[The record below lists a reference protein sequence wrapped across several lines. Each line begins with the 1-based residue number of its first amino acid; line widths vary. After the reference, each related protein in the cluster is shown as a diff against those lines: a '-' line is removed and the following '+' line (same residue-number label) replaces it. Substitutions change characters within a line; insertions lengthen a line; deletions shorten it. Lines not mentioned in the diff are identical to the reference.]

1 MSSSTA
7 RRTRSSGRLARSLA
21 LAGAALLLP
30 ALAAC
35 SSGTS
40 SEASTSTPAEAT
52 SAASQAPA
60 SEAPAS
66 EAASVLPAGG
76 PIQCALTEKTEL
88 APFEFS
94 DTVGEVPDL
103 PKAIAWANTS
113 DAEFFMQITRSIEQ
127 AAKDRGIEF
136 ITAIA
141 DDDSAKNIEQMETF
155 LQRGI
160 GALAVQ
166 PLDANAQAPLMQR
179 AIDSGA
185 AVMSLVTPPST
196 NQAIADQY
204 KVGNTQGL
212 AAAKYITEKLGG
224 KAKVVYFNT
233 DSIEVLKARHQGAID
248 GVMTAGDGVEIVA
261 DVQPEAITQDAGFQ
275 AMSTILQKN
284 PDVDVVIGGDTYVLG
299 ALAALE
305 AEGKARDDMYLSG
318 IDGDEQALAAVE
330 KGGPY
335 KASFAFAYPLMG
347 YAWGQ
352 FAADW
357 LEGKSIPQVMQL
369 DAIELSSKE
378 SIDAFKK
385 AMSDPAATWK
395 NSADYLT
402 MLGNVSYGT
411 RDQCI
416 TYAA

>member
-1 MSSSTA
+1 MSASTA

-40 SEASTSTPAEAT
+40 SEASTSAAAET
-52 SAASQAPA
+52 TAASEAAA
-60 SEAPAS
+60 SSAPAS
-66 EAASVLPAGG
+66 EAASTLPAGG
-76 PIQCALTEKTEL
+76 PIVCALTEKTEL

-103 PKAIAWANTS
+103 PKTVAWANTS
-113 DAEFFMQITRSIEQ
+113 DAEFFLQITRSIEA
-127 AAKDRGIEF
+127 AAKDRGLEF

-141 DDDSAKNIEQMETF
+141 DDDSAKNIEQIETF

-179 AIDSGA
+179 AIDTGA

-212 AAAKYITEKLGG
+212 AAAKYITENMGG

-233 DSIEVLKARHQGAID
+233 DSIEVLKARHQGALD
-248 GVMTAGDGVEIVA
+248 GIMTAGDGVEIVA

-318 IDGDEQALAAVE
+318 IDGDEQALAAVAE
-330 KGGPY
+330 GGPY

-369 DAIELSSKE
+369 NAIELSSQE
-378 SIDAFKK
+378 SIDAFKA
-385 AMSDPAATWK
+385 AMADPSVTWK
-395 NSADYLT
+395 NAAEYLT
-402 MLGNVSYGT
+402 MLGDVSYGT